1 MTQEPDSKN
10 GRPSE
15 AEQLEIERKLRPYFE
30 KSISPYVTSSKT
42 GINIKTVRKYFH
54 EWCEEIKKP
63 EHADF
68 IERSKIAKEQAI
80 LTCEDQLLRLYKV
93 QEDIENQTEDSIKQS
108 GGIPKLERRV
118 SKQRIEVA
126 NAIANLTVLKTGLVN
141 TPTADITLEKKT
153 QELLK
158 EHAIT

>member
-1 MTQEPDSKN
+1 MTEETDNKN

-30 KSISPYVTSSKT
+30 KSISPYVTSGGA

-54 EWCEEIKKP
+54 KWCEEIKSSEQP
-63 EHADF
+63 DF

-80 LTCEDQLLRLYKV
+80 LACEDQLLRLYKV
-93 QEDIENQTEDSIKQS
+93 QEDIEKQVENSITQS
-108 GGIPKLERRV
+108 GGIPRLERWV
-118 SKQRIEVA
+118 YKQRIEVSS
-126 NAIANLTVLKTGLVN
+126 AIVNLIILKTTLAN
-141 TPTADITLEKKT
+141 TPTADITLAKKM

-158 EHAIT
+158 EYAVA